1 MLRVL
6 VIEDSPQNGL
16 LIRTVLELA
25 GHRPRLATTAAAGLA
40 LARAEQPDIIITD
53 ILLPDMS
60 GLELAPLLRAD
71 PATREIPLLA
81 LTALAMK
88 GDRERVLA
96 AGIDAYLSKPFDYK
110 VLLAELERLTRPP
123 HRDGDGARSSP

>member
-16 LIRTVLELA
+16 LLRTLLELA
-25 GHRPRLATTAAAGLA
+25 GHSARLATTAAAGLD
-40 LARAEQPDIIITD
+40 LARAEQPDVIITD

-60 GLELAPLLRAD
+60 GLDLAPLLKAD

-110 VLLAELERLTRPP
+110 VLLAELERLARLPR
-123 HRDGDGARSSP
+123 RDSDGARSAP